1 MKNGL
6 HARVWGGGRKRR
18 AGMEVTAK
26 QGAPV

>member
-6 HARVWGGGRKRR
+6 HAGVCVRVWGG

-26 QGAPV
+26 QGASV